1 MNKTTQYLWR
11 AIGVLPF
18 YLLTSFPLSAQTYE
32 TQYRRPVN
40 DVMED
45 VARRFDVKFKF
56 DKNVDTAGVT
66 LTYADFRIRP
76 YSLEQT
82 LDNICKHFDWNWWKQ
97 SGNLYKIKVYE
108 YPRRHEDEGRQM
120 LDYLSSLYSN
130 KEQWEARRAILKK
143 EVRERLGIDAFLDSC
158 VKNAKPILS
167 KVRKHNGYTTQ
178 NICIELTPG
187 QHVFGTIYSPLQTSP
202 HRGGLQTTPSRQ
214 TSPRRGGLQRGK
226 VSPSTGGGRGEAF
239 PLIIC
244 PDGHWPLRYRDD
256 EQQRLGTLARMGA
269 VCVDFD
275 LYGWG
280 ESEMEVGKEAH
291 HTCRAHV
298 YQAACGYVLLD
309 YMLTHRKDIDPDRVG
324 VMGGSGGGTHTVLLS
339 LLDDRVTASAPVVHL
354 ASHFDGG
361 CPCESG
367 MPVQLAA
374 GGTCEPEL
382 AAVMAPKPML
392 IVSDGGDWTSSVPT
406 LEFPFLQRIYSF
418 YGATDKVCNVHLPN
432 ERHDFGPN
440 KRQAVYDFFIDVF
453 HLDRSMLDES
463 KIEIEPDDALKSLYK

>member
-1 MNKTTQYLWR
+1 M
-11 AIGVLPF
+11 AV
-18 YLLTSFPLSAQTYE
+18 SSVASAQTYE
-32 TQYRRPVN
+32 TQYERSVH
-40 DVMED
+40 DIMDD
-45 VARRFDVKFKF
+45 VAKRFGVRFKY
-56 DKNVDTAGVT
+56 NVDTVGRR
-66 LTYADFRIRP
+66 LPYADFRVRP
-76 YSLEQT
+76 YSLEAT

-97 SGNLYKIKVYE
+97 SGNLYKIKPYE
-108 YPRRHEDEGRQM
+108 YARRHEAEGQQM
-120 LDYLSSLYSN
+120 LDYLSSLYQN
-130 KEQWEARRAILKK
+130 KEQWESRRDSLRR
-143 EVRERLGIDAFLDSC
+143 EVRRLLGLDAFLDSC
-158 VKNAKPILS
+158 VLGKPLLS
-167 KVRKHNGYTTQ
+167 KVRRHDGYTTQ

-187 QHVFGTIYSPLQTSP
+187 QHLFGTIYSP
-202 HRGGLQTTPSRQ
+202 
-214 TSPRRGGLQRGK
+214 SPRRGRKGGL
-226 VSPSTGGGRGEAF
+226 PSARSGGGNA
-239 PLIIC
+239 LIVC
-244 PDGHWPLRYRDD
+244 PDGHWPYRYRKD

-280 ESEMEVGKEAH
+280 ESEKEVGAEAH
-291 HTCRAHV
+291 HTSRAHV

-309 YMLTHRKDIDPDRVG
+309 YMLKNRKDIDPERVG

-367 MPVQLAA
+367 RPVQLAA

-406 LEFPFLQRIYSF
+406 LEYPYLQRIYDF
-418 YGATDKVCNVHLPN
+418 YGARDQVRNVHLPN

-453 HLDRSMLDES
+453 GLDRSMLDES

>member
-1 MNKTTQYLWR
+1 MNDMKKYMWR
-11 AIGVLPF
+11 VMVILPF
-18 YLLTSFPLSAQTYE
+18 YLLTILPLSAQTYE
-32 TQYRRPVN
+32 TQFRRPVS
-40 DVMED
+40 DVMQD
-45 VARRFDVKFKF
+45 VANRFNVRFKF
-56 DKNVDTAGVT
+56 DANVDTAGVT

-76 YSLEQT
+76 YSIEQT

-97 SGNLYKIKVYE
+97 SGNLYKIKRYE

-120 LDYLSSLYSN
+120 LDYLSTLYSN
-130 KEQWEARRAILKK
+130 KEQWEARRDSLRK
-143 EVRERLGIDAFLDSC
+143 EVRQRLELDAFLDSC
-158 VKNAKPILS
+158 VLGKPLLS
-167 KVRKHNGYTTQ
+167 KIRKHDGYTTQ

-187 QHVFGTIYSPLQTSP
+187 QHLFGTIYAST
-202 HRGGLQTTPSRQ
+202 RK
-214 TSPRRGGLQRGK
+214 GK
-226 VSPSTGGGRGEAF
+226 HA
-239 PLIIC
+239 LIVC
-244 PDGHWPLRYRDD
+244 PDGHWPLRYRKD

-280 ESEMEVGKEAH
+280 ESEKEVGAEAH
-291 HTCRAHV
+291 HTSRAHV
-298 YQAACGYVLLD
+298 YHAACGYVLLD
-309 YMLTHRKDIDPDRVG
+309 YMLKNRKDIDTERVG

-339 LLDDRVTASAPVVHL
+339 LLDERVTASAPVVHL

-367 MPVQLAA
+367 KPVQLSG

-406 LEFPFLQRIYSF
+406 LEFPYLQRIYDF
-418 YGATDKVCNVHLPN
+418 YGAKDMVRNVHLPN
-432 ERHDFGPN
+432 ERHDFGKN

-453 HLDRSMLDES
+453 GLDRSMLDEN
-463 KIEIEPDDALKSLYK
+463 KIEIEPDEQLKSLYK